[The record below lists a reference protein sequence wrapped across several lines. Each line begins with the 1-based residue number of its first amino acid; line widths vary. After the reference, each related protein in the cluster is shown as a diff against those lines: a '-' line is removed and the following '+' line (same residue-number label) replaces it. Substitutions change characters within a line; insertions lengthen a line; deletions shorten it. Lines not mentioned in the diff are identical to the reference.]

1 MHKAERTPANPRC
14 RNQWYH
20 FSSPT
25 KATIDPTSYAAGT
38 RSNTFLRHI
47 RDSTP
52 DIAKEMDFKMVGSYP
67 ESPPGEAHGHM
78 STKTGSDI
86 PQQLPH
92 RCPEGS
98 GCQPKIVSGK
108 HTAKALVKMMW
119 EWPLQL
125 PRDPTY
131 PGTIRISE
139 TGEFRIVHGVSS
151 GPSLED
157 MAKDRKVRVGTMY
170 LLEALRTVLGYRL
183 LWNRQQPWENCATES
198 CDQQAW
204 YIISRFNEV
213 QRLGEESDPEI
224 ERNIFL
230 KSGRGP

>member
-1 MHKAERTPANPRC
+1 
-14 RNQWYH
+14 
-20 FSSPT
+20 
-25 KATIDPTSYAAGT
+25 
-38 RSNTFLRHI
+38 
-47 RDSTP
+47 
-52 DIAKEMDFKMVGSYP
+52 MVGSYP
-67 ESPPGEAHGHM
+67 ESPPGEAHEHI

-108 HTAKALVKMMW
+108 YTAEALVKMMW

-204 YIISRFNEV
+204 YIISRFNEF

-224 ERNIFL
+224 ELNILLKVFTMRNFSTDNL
-230 KSGRGP
+230 LSQDEALNVQWVLEAKKWLLDREESGACFCFE